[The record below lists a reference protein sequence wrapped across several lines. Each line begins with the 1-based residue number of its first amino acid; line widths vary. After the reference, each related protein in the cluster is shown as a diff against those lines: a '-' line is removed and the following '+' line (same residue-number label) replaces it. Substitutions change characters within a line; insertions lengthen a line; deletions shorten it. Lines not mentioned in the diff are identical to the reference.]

1 MAQLLLVEDDVLL
14 GQAVKSAL
22 EQDGHAVALVHN
34 AAQAQKLWQAVRFD
48 LCLMDIRLPDGS
60 GLDLC
65 AGFRQARDTPVIFLT
80 ANDADEDVVRGFQM
94 GGDDYVTKPFAPEVL
109 RQRVLA
115 VLRRTGGA
123 SKIIRY
129 QDLELD
135 LDRQT
140 VRRQGAPIRLTAT
153 EWKLLE
159 RLARSRGRGLT
170 RTMLLEQIWDV
181 EVSFIDENTLSVHI
195 RRLRQKLEP
204 DPKNPRYVVTV
215 FGLGYT
221 FGEAT

>member
-14 GQAVKSAL
+14 GEGVKSAL
-22 EQDGHAVALVHN
+22 EQDGHAVALAHS
-34 AAQAQKLWQAVRFD
+34 AAQAQTLWQAVRFD
-48 LCLMDIRLPDGS
+48 LCLLDIRLPDGS

-65 AGFRQARDTPVIFLT
+65 AEFRQTRDTPIIFLT
-80 ANDADEDVVRGFQM
+80 ANDADEDVVQGFQM

-109 RQRVLA
+109 R
-115 VLRRTGGA
+115 RTRGTA
-123 SKIIRY
+123 QIVRDQELEI
-129 QDLELD
+129 DLE
-135 LDRQT
+135 RQT
-140 VRRQGAPIRLTAT
+140 VRRQGETIRLTAT

-159 RLARSRGRGLT
+159 RLARSRGRVLT

-181 EVSFIDENTLSVHI
+181 EGSFVDENTLSVHI

-204 DPKNPRYVVTV
+204 DPRNPRYIVTV

-221 FGEAT
+221 FGEML